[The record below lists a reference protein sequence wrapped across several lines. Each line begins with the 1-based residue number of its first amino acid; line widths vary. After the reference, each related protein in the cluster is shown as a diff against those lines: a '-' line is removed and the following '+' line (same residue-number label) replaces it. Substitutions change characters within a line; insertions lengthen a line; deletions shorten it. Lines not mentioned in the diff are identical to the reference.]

1 MPKQNDRKELAKAL
15 VGKFGITQK
24 QAERFIQTFFD
35 VVSDGIHYDK
45 QVKVK
50 GLGTFKVIE
59 VKDRESVNIKTGERF
74 MIEGREKITFTPDAV
89 MKELVN
95 KPFSQFE
102 TVALNDGVDF
112 SDIDA
117 AYSETESQ
125 SVDSLSST
133 EIVTIVPEEQP
144 VIAPVMTEPVE
155 EPVEEIEQTTVETKV
170 EQVIPEEDETVAEE
184 AVVEEPVVEEP
195 VAEEPVAEEPVA
207 EEPVAEEPVAEEL
220 LEAETANEPIQ
231 EDVAVEEPVEEP
243 VMEEDTD
250 DVHKEEPSQEQT
262 GNEEEEAAPVAKAA
276 LLSAE
281 NGDKEREETEEE
293 SETDNQEDT
302 DMEDNSSIWGKLL
315 AFVVVAALAFGVGYL
330 LGNKFTSKREIPI
343 GATEMIEGT
352 VHDSIMV
359 DSAQINDSILKAKDA
374 LIKAKVDSVTRM
386 NEARNESIRAARAKV
401 IAEEKRAEEE
411 KKQQATQQQ
420 QSSPAEAPLSQKDA
434 SQVLQNARTIM
445 AHGAYNIVGT
455 AQTITVKKGQTM
467 KSISR
472 TYLGSEM
479 ACYIQCHNNV
489 AEVKEGMQIKIPK
502 LELKKK
508 KK

>member
-117 AYSETESQ
+117 AYSETETQ

-184 AVVEEPVVEEP
+184 AVVEEPV
-195 VAEEPVAEEPVA
+195 AEEPVAEEP
-207 EEPVAEEPVAEEL
+207 
-220 LEAETANEPIQ
+220 LEVETANEPIQ
-231 EDVAVEEPVEEP
+231 EDITVEEPVDEP

-250 DVHKEEPSQEQT
+250 EVHEEEPSQEQT
-262 GNEEEEAAPVAKAA
+262 GSEEEEAEPVVKAA
-276 LLSAE
+276 LLDVE

>member
-1 MPKQNDRKELAKAL
+1 MAKQNDRKELAKAL

-117 AYSETESQ
+117 AYSETEAQ

-144 VIAPVMTEPVE
+144 VIVPVMTEPVE
-155 EPVEEIEQTTVETKV
+155 EPVEETEQTTVETKV
-170 EQVIPEEDETVAEE
+170 EQVIPEEDETFAEE
-184 AVVEEPVVEEP
+184 AVVEEPVV
-195 VAEEPVAEEPVA
+195 EEPVAEEPVA

-231 EDVAVEEPVEEP
+231 EDVAVVEEPVEEP

-411 KKQQATQQQ
+411 KKQQAIQQQ
-420 QSSPAEAPLSQKDA
+420 QSSPSEAPLSQKDA

>member
-125 SVDSLSST
+125 SVEPIPST
-133 EIVTIVPEEQP
+133 ESVTIVPEEQP

-155 EPVEEIEQTTVETKV
+155 EPVEETDQTTVETTI
-170 EQVIPEEDETVAEE
+170 EQVIPEVDETVAEE
-184 AVVEEPVVEEP
+184 VVTEEP
-195 VAEEPVAEEPVA
+195 VAEEPVAEEP
-207 EEPVAEEPVAEEL
+207 
-220 LEAETANEPIQ
+220 LEVETANEPIQ

-262 GNEEEEAAPVAKAA
+262 GNEEEEATAVAKAA

-420 QSSPAEAPLSQKDA
+420 QSTPSEAPLSQKDA